1 MPRKFKL
8 DLHTHPIEALRFDMG
23 ITGIHEITEKVADVI
38 VKTVKAAGLNGIA
51 ITETNNFNHGWVA
64 GLQILDF
71 FQKENIVILPGT
83 ELEHNGQHFLQL
95 YIPDYY
101 RRRMPYFKKQDW
113 FMVLAHPGYYNPLE
127 MSQLDGIKLDAV
139 ESYSLLGDFA
149 AAEQVSRE
157 LNIPTIRTSDAHSLN
172 QIGYGYLEVEFLG

>member
-1 MPRKFKL
+1 
-8 DLHTHPIEALRFDMG
+8 MG
-23 ITGIHEITEKVADVI
+23 IQGIHEITEKVAGAI
-38 VKTVKAAGLNGIA
+38 VKAVKETGLNGIA

-83 ELEHNGQHFLQL
+83 ELEHNGQHYLHL

-101 RRRMPYFKKQDW
+101 RRRMPYFKGQDW
-113 FMVLAHPGYYNPLE
+113 FLILAHPGFYQPLE

-139 ESYSLLGDFA
+139 EAHSLHGDFA
-149 AAEQVSRE
+149 AAEQISRE
-157 LNIPTIRTSDAHSLN
+157 KKIPSIKTSDAHTLKE
-172 QIGYGYLEVEFLG
+172 IGQGWVEVDFMG